1 MTLDY
6 LWSCSMGLVPFLFTT
21 DPLACWVSTVENKK
35 TLLAAVKGAAY
46 EPSRVGGTKW
56 C

>member
-21 DPLACWVSTVENKK
+21 DPLAGVSTVENKK
-35 TLLAAVKGAAY
+35 TPLAAVIGVRY
-46 EPSRVGGTKW
+46 GSSIVIRTNW